1 MICYAQTNSYLN
13 KHGYKICDID
23 ASNEGAMT
31 SNVRLL
37 REVEPRCPHP
47 YIDPH
52 TNRSLREKWND
63 TANIK
68 GTHMGS
74 MVKATP
80 SRSTWK
86 RNATLHM

>member
-1 MICYAQTNSYLN
+1 MYLN
-13 KHGYKICDID
+13 KHAYKIADID
-23 ASNEGAMT
+23 ASNESAMT

-37 REVEPRCPHP
+37 REVEPRCPDP
-47 YIDPH
+47 YSDPS
-52 TNRSLREKWND
+52 TGKSVRDKWNN
-63 TANIK
+63 TGNIK

-80 SRSTWK
+80 SSSTWK